1 MKNLLF
7 RARKGI
13 SIALATTMVVSLFPA
28 TSVFAEE
35 LPDEPTT
42 EAIETEEESSTEDTT
57 EVTTEVTEVD
67 SEETTEETTEVTT
80 EATVPE
86 VSTETPAESEPEDV
100 GIETEETTEEEK
112 EDSEDVQPSDT
123 VPTFDRIY
131 NGVDVNFDASS
142 CELLIA
148 TSDPSVFTADT
159 EVVSEYNGIYLTR
172 YPDASQTKSAYSY
185 YYDKVDLI
193 EVNASIK
200 ANEKEGEENTSSEA
214 DSNED
219 KDAGEESEDA
229 EPEPESEQVLDTDIP
244 NNGHGEADMSNINN
258 GDDAFSNVNGVAV
271 ANYSGYIA
279 LIDSGATAEGIV
291 KKSVSVIG
299 DETGDDNG
307 HGTKMVGFIEDVNKD
322 AKVISIKA
330 LDSSARGNVS
340 DVYAA
345 IQYAIAAKVSVI
357 NLSMSSVAT
366 SESELLEEAI
376 TTATNSG
383 IIVVCSAGNNGKN
396 VKYYMPANIT
406 KAYTIGACDKDG
418 NKISVSNFG
427 ELIDY
432 YVVADST
439 SEAAAKFSGLAAK
452 GLKNI
457 EDNDIVFKREDVEKD
472 IEDDVEEEE
481 EEDDGSKW
489 VKVEFLEGDDWSR
502 VPASG
507 DWPEVYIERNTDEN
521 RSTWDVSF
529 DGVNTSSVAYCID
542 PHRTA
547 PKISQSTTFGQVVMS
562 ESISRIFTWMYTR
575 IPSDRANP
583 NRDYSLSETLWALR
597 YAYHSWGSAYGVES
611 DWATV
616 KANSHTPVLY
626 TDSQLSTWTNTA
638 WDQGGPTQGDA
649 VLVNYSTKS
658 AVAGTSANWRSGN
671 PNYYATKLKQ
681 KSPGYIYFMTPGGQS
696 YTSMSVSNA
705 QSNWTYDKTTGKY
718 ISYPLTVFCDDK
730 DNFFYLTVPANTTYY
745 VTTAAGVDHTYT
757 AGQTCVLCSGDR
769 LWIESLPSK
778 SGTHAT
784 QGRLYTYWAYGIT
797 AGTDQR
803 LCYLYGWKS
812 NNVSLAWETP
822 AAPHYYVD
830 LVKQSNNTTCTNGN
844 INYDLAGA
852 TYGLYTDGSCTN
864 KIGTFTVT
872 SAGTSNTIEVT
883 NYMSY
888 TAGSGFSNTTFYA
901 KELTPGK
908 NYSVNNR
915 VLSATVSSTN
925 GSTGHFQAK
934 GKDSQGNWLG
944 NTPLM
949 DPLRIEIRKT
959 DESGNDVPLGDTT
972 LAGAQ
977 FTVKFYAQN
986 INGALNTAVA
996 PTRTWVFETKKDNNN
1011 KYSINLRYADQYK
1024 VSGDDFYYDQNG
1036 DIMYPLGFI
1045 TIQETKAPN
1054 GYKTTGDFV
1063 ATTTSGTKSADSNG
1077 VMTLI
1082 AGTTGTAYQDHTLI
1096 NSSDDFL
1103 KEDQPVRADIELYK
1117 VDENDEPMTGVAFE
1131 VTAKSTGQKVTLV
1144 TDDNGYVSTSKDY
1157 VSHLVNT
1164 NAGTSMCGTWFGDI
1178 AKVSDSYGA
1187 LFWDD
1192 YEIREVR
1199 SDANEG
1205 KQLELIRTVTKAEI
1219 EANDGGVI
1227 NVLDK
1232 GASDPEGKN
1241 WNMPKPVIHT
1251 TATAK
1256 ETSAI
1261 SGTDNK
1267 MFTQEDISDETDPSI
1282 ILAAAK
1288 DQTIVDEITYLNLR
1302 AGQDYT
1308 LLTELMVVDKDGNVS
1323 PYLADQS
1330 FTDAEGNNIV
1340 AGEAYKKLHTFSTN
1354 ANYTKSIYEK
1364 VGIETVELEH
1374 INPLGYEGCLFV
1386 VYETCY
1392 LGTYTDITTLPDDD
1406 NADQYPEYNDTDDM
1420 KVFPVIHRDPTDD
1433 FQTVTM
1439 PDIHTTLKDKVS
1451 EDKVSMP
1458 KDDKVLVDSVYYT
1471 GLKIGEEYTIEG
1483 TLMVKPSSEWKVVR
1497 YKPGDP
1503 KADKDGYVYETIHD
1517 GKDTTPKEYLDENGN
1532 PVKATKT
1539 FIAES
1544 RNGYVDLEFTVDAAM
1559 MAGESIIAKEVLK
1572 YNDRIYSIHSDLEDR
1587 DEYHYIP
1594 DIRTT
1599 TRNTESKVVTDSGKE
1614 VIASENGS
1622 ITDTIHY
1629 HNLIANRTYIVKGVL
1644 MDKATGE
1651 PMKDAKGN
1659 VITGTT
1665 TFKTKEVG
1673 EIKIDTTPD
1682 AVDYELADGTKLDM
1696 SSDHADYMC
1705 DGNVDVV
1712 FSGYDLTTL
1721 AGKVGVVFEE
1731 VYLVKDGKEIL
1742 VSEHKKIDDVDEFTY
1757 FVKIGTKAT
1766 DKTTGIPVAPRN
1778 KTTIVKDEISFSNV
1792 IVGKTYEFTAT
1803 FHVKNDKSG
1812 KYKDG
1817 DTLLG
1822 SDGKPVT
1829 AKVKYTPTTKEG
1841 TATVEIPLDTT
1852 VLESMQ
1858 VVVFESMTNELGIEI
1873 AAHNDLED
1881 EGQKV
1886 YIPGGKT
1893 KATDRDGKKTVKANT
1908 TVTVYDKLSYTNLKP
1923 GKEYSATGVLMLKE
1937 TGEALTD
1944 ANGNKV
1950 TNTVKFTPTE
1960 PDGTV
1965 TIPFEVNTSQLGGKT
1980 IVVFEDVYY
1989 EDVELFVEHNLNDED
2004 QSLTVTPPTS
2014 PPKTGALI
2022 FFILLGLMIAG
2033 GAGMMIFRKKEL
2045 KEVSDE
2051 E

>member
-7 RARKGI
+7 RARKVI

-67 SEETTEETTEVTT
+67 SEGTTEETTEVTT
-80 EATVPE
+80 ETTVPE
-86 VSTETPAESEPEDV
+86 VSIETPAESNPEDV

-172 YPDASQTKSAYSY
+172 YPDAPQTKSAYSY
-185 YYDKVDLI
+185 YYDKVDLV

-219 KDAGEESEDA
+219 KDAGEESDDA
-229 EPEPESEQVLDTDIP
+229 DPEPESETVLDTDIP

-330 LDSSARGNVS
+330 LDSNARGNVS

-396 VKYYMPANIT
+396 VKYYMPANIA

-418 NKISVSNFG
+418 VRINVSNFG

-432 YVVADST
+432 YVVANST

-457 EDNDIVFKREDVEKD
+457 EDNDIVFKKEDVEKD

-481 EEDDGSKW
+481 EEDDDSKW
-489 VKVEFLEGDDWSR
+489 VKVEFLEGDDYSP
-502 VPASG
+502 VPATG
-507 DWPEVYIERNTDEN
+507 DWPTVYIERNTDDN
-521 RSTWDVSF
+521 RSTWNVSF
-529 DGVNTSSVAYCID
+529 DGVNAHSRAYCID

-547 PKISQSTTFGQVVMS
+547 PKIGASTTFGQVIVP
-562 ESISRIFTWMYTR
+562 ESISRIFTWMSTQL
-575 IPSDRANP
+575 PSSVANP
-583 NRDYSLSETLWALR
+583 NRGYSTENTLWSLR
-597 YAYHSWGSAYGVES
+597 YAWHSWGSTYGVES
-611 DWATV
+611 DWSSV
-616 KANSHTPVLY
+616 KAASFHPVPY
-626 TDSQLSTWTNTA
+626 TDSTLSSWTNEL
-638 WDQGGPTQGDA
+638 WDLGGPTQSNG
-649 VLVNYSTKS
+649 VLVDYSTNN
-658 AVAGTSANWRSGN
+658 VVTNWRAGN
-671 PNYYATKLKQ
+671 SNYYSVKLKQ
-681 KSPGYIYFMTPGGQS
+681 KSAGRLFFLTPAGQEVTNYS
-696 YTSMSVSNA
+696 DS
-705 QSNWTYDKTTGKY
+705 QSNWTWNKNTQKY
-718 ISYPLTVFCDDK
+718 TSAPITFNGDDK
-730 DNFFYLTVPANTTYY
+730 DNFCYLTVPADSTYY
-745 VTTAAGVDHTYT
+745 VRTANNVNYTYT
-757 AGQTCVLCSGDR
+757 SGQTCVLYPSDV
-769 LWIESLPSK
+769 LWIETTASN
-778 SGTHAT
+778 SGSHAT
-784 QGRLYTYWAYGIT
+784 TGREYTYWAYGIT
-797 AGTDQR
+797 AGTSQR
-803 LCYLYGWKS
+803 LVYLYGWAPEA
-812 NNVSLAWETP
+812 VSFAWKAP

-830 LVKQSNNTTCTNGN
+830 LVKESNNKSCTDGN
-844 INYDLAGA
+844 VNYSLAGA
-852 TYGLYTDGSCTN
+852 TYGLYTDSSCTN
-864 KIGTFTVT
+864 KIGTFTVK
-872 SAGTSNTIEVT
+872 ADGTSNTIEVT
-883 NYMSY
+883 DNMSY

-908 NYSVNNR
+908 NYTVNNR

-934 GKDSQGNWLG
+934 GKDSAGNWLG
-944 NTPLM
+944 ETPKM
-949 DPLRIEIRKT
+949 DPLSIVIRKT
-959 DESGNDVPLGDTT
+959 DGSGNTVPLGDTT

-977 FTVKFYAQN
+977 FTVKFYPQDISGN
-986 INGALNTAVA
+986 LNPSVA
-996 PTRTWVFETKKDNNN
+996 PARTWVLETKKVGDEYLIDFDNLN
-1011 KYSINLRYADQYK
+1011 YHK
-1024 VSGDDFYYDQNG
+1024 VSGDDFYRDNTG
-1036 DIMYPLGFI
+1036 RIMFPLGFI
-1045 TIQETKAPN
+1045 TIQETKAPD
-1054 GYKTTGDFV
+1054 GYKTTGDFW
-1063 ATTTSGTKSADSNG
+1063 ADLNDGSTRSADSNG
-1077 VMTLI
+1077 VLI
-1082 AGTTGTAYQDHTLI
+1082 LKAHEQGSAYVDNTLI
-1096 NSSDDFL
+1096 NPNDDFL
-1103 KEDQPVRADIELYK
+1103 KEDQPIRADIELYK
-1117 VDENDEPMTGVAFE
+1117 VDENDEPMAGVEFE

-1164 NAGTSMCGTWFGDI
+1164 NAGTSMCGTWFGDL

-1241 WNMPKPVIHT
+1241 WNMPKPVVHT
-1251 TATAK
+1251 TAIAK

-1261 SGTDNK
+1261 DGTDNQL
-1267 MFTQEDISDETDPSI
+1267 FTQEDISDETDPSI

-1288 DQTIVDEITYLNLR
+1288 DQTIVDEVTYLNLR
-1302 AGQDYT
+1302 AGTDYT
-1308 LLTELMVVDKDGNVS
+1308 LLTELMIVDKDGNVS

-1340 AGEAYKKLHTFSTN
+1340 EGEAYRKLHTFTTN
-1354 ANYTKSIYEK
+1354 ADYTKSIYEK

-1374 INPLGYEGCLFV
+1374 INPLGYEGCHFV

-1392 LGTYTDITTLPDDD
+1392 LGTYTDITTLPSDD
-1406 NADQYPEYNDTDDM
+1406 NADQYPEYNDDDDM

-1503 KADKDGYVYETIHD
+1503 KADKDGYVYETVHD

-1532 PVKATKT
+1532 PVKASKT

-1544 RNGYVDLEFTVDAAM
+1544 RNGYVDLEFKVDAAM

-1587 DEYHYIP
+1587 DEYHYFP

-1731 VYLVKDGKEIL
+1731 VYLVKDGKEVL

-1803 FHVKNDKSG
+1803 FHVKDDKSG

-2033 GAGMMIFRKKEL
+2033 GAGMMIFKKKEL